1 MTQTVQ
7 LKRSATAGA
16 IPSTSDL
23 ALGEL
28 ALNTYDGKAY
38 IKKSVGGTE
47 SIVEVG
53 ADTSTD
59 ITAMK
64 HYLYNCSA
72 NQTSFSGTDAN
83 GDSLSYTTGQ
93 IAVFLNGVFLD
104 PDDYTSTNGS
114 TIVLDDGAK
123 SSDYLEIVA
132 WTSGVTSGLITGI
145 SNYEFTAT
153 AGQTVLTGSDE
164 NSVTLS
170 YTPGKVLVFLNGV
183 LMDNRSGA
191 DYVETSASTIT
202 FNAGLQVNDTV
213 IIKSYTGSAPFTR
226 FQYDITASS
235 TTQISGTDANS
246 RTLSVIPK
254 YTEVFVNGVLV
265 KKGQW
270 SSGSGTQINFE
281 EALTDPNYV
290 VDIIDYGFVTPEVNL
305 FLDTVP
311 FLGGNLDTNGKE
323 IISSGTDS
331 VVLKPSTYVDVQDG
345 PVHLEVLASDPSG
358 VTNRASLYSKDV
370 SGSAELFAR
379 DEAGNVTQISP
390 HNNQG
395 EWIYYS
401 ENVKTGK
408 RFKVNMEKMIRK
420 LEQIT
425 GENFIEIDDLHK

>member
-23 ALGEL
+23 SLGEL
-28 ALNTYDGKAY
+28 AINTYDGKAY

-47 SIVEVG
+47 TIVEVG
-53 ADTSTD
+53 ADSSE
-59 ITAMK
+59 ITAMA
-64 HYLYNCSA
+64 HYLFNASA
-72 NQTSFSGTDAN
+72 NQTTFSGTDVN
-83 GDSLSYTTGQ
+83 GDSLSYTSGQ

-104 PDDYTSTNGS
+104 PDDYTATNGTS
-114 TIVLDDGAK
+114 VVLDDGAK
-123 SSDYLEIVA
+123 SSDYLEIVS

-153 AGQTVLTGSDE
+153 ANQTVLTGADE
-164 NSVTLS
+164 NGVTLS

-183 LMDNRSGA
+183 LMDNRSGT
-191 DYVETSASTIT
+191 DYTETNASTIT
-202 FNAGLQVNDTV
+202 FSAGLQVSDTV
-213 IIKSYTGSAPFTR
+213 IVKSYSGSAPFTR
-226 FQYDITASS
+226 FQFDITASS
-235 TTQISGTDANS
+235 TSQISGTDANS

-270 SSGSGTQINFE
+270 NSGSGTTINFE

-290 VDIIDYGFVTPEVNL
+290 IDVIDYGFVTPEVNL

-311 FLGGNLDTNGKE
+311 FLGGNLDTNGKN
-323 IISSGTDS
+323 IISSGTDA
-331 VVLKPSTYVDVQDG
+331 VTLKPSTYVDVQDG
-345 PVHLEVLASDPSG
+345 PMHMEVLSSDPSG
-358 VTNRASLYSKDV
+358 VTNRASIYAKDV
-370 SGSAELFAR
+370 SSSAELFVR

-390 HNNQG
+390 HNTQG

-420 LEQIT
+420 LEQRL
-425 GENFIEIDDLHK
+425 GETFIEIDD

>member
-23 ALGEL
+23 ELGEL

-64 HYLYNCSA
+64 HYLYNASA
-72 NQTSFSGTDAN
+72 NQTTFSSTDVN
-83 GDSLSYTTGQ
+83 GESLSYTSGQ

-104 PDDYTSTNGS
+104 PDDYTATNGS
-114 TIVLDDGAK
+114 TVVLDDGAK
-123 SSDYLEIVA
+123 SSDYIEIVA
-132 WTSGVTSGLITGI
+132 WTAGVTSGLITGI

-153 AGQTVLTGSDE
+153 ANQTVLTGADE
-164 NSVTLS
+164 NGVTLS

-183 LMDNRSGA
+183 LMDNRSGT
-191 DYVETSASTIT
+191 DYTETNASTIT
-202 FNAGLQVNDTV
+202 FSSGLQVSDTV
-213 IIKSYTGSAPFTR
+213 IVKSYTGSAPFTR

-235 TTQISGTDANS
+235 TTQVSGTDANGVS
-246 RTLSVIPK
+246 LSVIPK

-270 SSGSGTQINFE
+270 NSGSGTQINFE

-290 VDIIDYGFVTPEVNL
+290 IDVIDYGFVTPEVNL

-311 FLGGNLDTNGKE
+311 FLGGNLDTNGKD

-345 PVHLEVLASDPSG
+345 PMHMEVLSSDPSG
-358 VTNRASLYSKDV
+358 VTNRASIYAKDV
-370 SGSAELFAR
+370 SSSAELFVR

-390 HNNQG
+390 HNTQG

-401 ENVKTGK
+401 ENVITGK

-425 GENFIEIDDLHK
+425 GEDFIEIDD

>member
-53 ADTSTD
+53 ADDSTD
-59 ITAMK
+59 ITAMA
-64 HYLYNCSA
+64 HYLFNASA

-83 GDSLSYTTGQ
+83 GDSLSYTSGQ
-93 IAVFLNGVFLD
+93 LAVFLNGVFLD
-104 PDDYTSTNGS
+104 PDDYTATNGT

-123 SSDYLEIVA
+123 SSDYLEVVA
-132 WTSGVTSGLITGI
+132 FTSGVTSGLITAI

-153 AGQTVLTGSDE
+153 AGQTVLTGADE
-164 NSVTLS
+164 NGVTLS

-191 DYVETSASTIT
+191 DYVETNASTIT
-202 FNAGLQVNDTV
+202 FNAGLQVSDTV
-213 IIKSYTGSAPFTR
+213 IVKSYSGSAPFTR
-226 FQYDITASS
+226 FQYDVTASS

-246 RTLSVIPK
+246 RTLSIIPK

-311 FLGGNLDTNGKE
+311 FLGGNLDTNGKD
-323 IISSGTDS
+323 IISSGTDA
-331 VVLKPSTYVDVQDG
+331 VVLKPSTYVDIQDG
-345 PVHLEVLASDPSG
+345 PVHVKILSSDPSG
-358 VTNRASLYSKDV
+358 LTDRASLYSKDV
-370 SGSAELFAR
+370 SGSAELFVR

-390 HNNQG
+390 HNTQG

-425 GENFIEIDDLHK
+425 GEDFIEIDD

>member
-59 ITAMK
+59 ITDMK
-64 HYLYNCSA
+64 HFLYNPSA
-72 NQTSFSGTDAN
+72 NQTSFSGVDVN
-83 GDSLSYTTGQ
+83 GSSLSYTSGQ

-104 PDDYTSTNGS
+104 PDDYTATNGS
-114 TIVLDDGAK
+114 AVVLDDGAK
-123 SSDYLEIVA
+123 SSDYLEIIT
-132 WTSGVTSGLITGI
+132 WTAGVTSGLITGI

-153 AGQTVLTGSDE
+153 ANQTVLSGADE
-164 NSVTLS
+164 NGVTLS

-183 LMDNRSGA
+183 LMDNRSGT
-191 DYVETSASTIT
+191 DYTETNASTIT
-202 FNAGLQVNDTV
+202 FSSGLQVNDTV
-213 IIKSYTGSAPFTR
+213 IVKSYTGSAPFTR

-235 TTQISGTDANS
+235 TSSISGTDANS
-246 RTLSVIPK
+246 RTLSIIPK

-290 VDIIDYGFVTPEVNL
+290 IDVIDYGFVTPEVNL

-311 FLGGNLDTNGKE
+311 FLGGNLDTNGKD
-323 IISSGTDS
+323 IISSGTDA
-331 VVLKPSTYVDVQDG
+331 VVLKPSTYVDIQDG
-345 PVHLEVLASDPSG
+345 PVHVKILSSDPSG
-358 VTNRASLYSKDV
+358 LTDRASLYSKDV
-370 SGSAELFAR
+370 SGSAELFVR

-390 HNNQG
+390 HNTQG

-425 GENFIEIDDLHK
+425 GEDFIEIDD